1 MSASCAPAA
10 GVPGPAGQ
18 TAPDRS
24 HPHPGGNRRASKGS
38 EKCSDGCSLTGP
50 LIAGNEVSAQ
60 LAGKQPERICAELA
74 AAGIGVRGLGVV
86 TPSLEELFMGL
97 TGEGFD
103 IDD

>member
-1 MSASCAPAA
+1 ML
-10 GVPGPAGQ
+10 
-18 TAPDRS
+18 
-24 HPHPGGNRRASKGS
+24 RRLQ
-38 EKCSDGCSLTGP
+38 LTGP

-60 LAGKQPERICAELA
+60 LEGQQPERICAELV

-86 TPSLEELFMGL
+86 TPSLEELFMAL